1 MSASAGTSSEP
12 DDIGAPDRTAPLPLL
27 VPRGL
32 VVLAAAWIFLG
43 WIIIFGWKPPVQPQ
57 AASYADGLQLL
68 FAMIAVGTSVLWP
81 LVRLSGRPSSAPIMQ
96 ALFDAFAILVLLQV
110 VVWPLRLV
118 SNWTVE
124 RSIAIDCG
132 LAATLFTTAAILGIA
147 QGRPGSRPRTI
158 AMAVVVVLA
167 SIPPLVER
175 AGSADGALSPLAALS
190 GPLLLGRLAGPN
202 PLDPSAAEWALLKA
216 AAALVGAAWA
226 TAVVLRW
233 TQGSAGARTPGLV

>member
-1 MSASAGTSSEP
+1 
-12 DDIGAPDRTAPLPLL
+12 
-27 VPRGL
+27 
-32 VVLAAAWIFLG
+32 LAAAWIFLA
-43 WIIIFGWKPPVQPQ
+43 WIIIFGCKPPVQPH

-81 LVRLSGRPSSAPIMQ
+81 LLRLSGRPSSAPILQ

-118 SNWTVE
+118 SNWTIE
-124 RSIAIDCG
+124 RSIAIDCA
-132 LAATLFTTAAILGIA
+132 LAAALFTTAAILGIA
-147 QGRPGSRPRTI
+147 QGKHGSRPRTI

-167 SIPPLVER
+167 SIPPLIER
-175 AGSADGALSPLAALS
+175 AGSADDAFLPFAALS
-190 GPLLLGRLAGPN
+190 GPLLLGRLAEPN

-226 TAVVLRW
+226 SVVVLRW
-233 TQGSAGARTPGLV
+233 AKGPAGARPRGLV